1 MLTVAH
7 SPDAD
12 DIFMYYAITLG
23 WVNTADLKF
32 KNQALDIQTLNDEAL
47 KGTFDISAV
56 SFALYPQIRND
67 FALLR
72 TAVSFGQG
80 YGPKLVKPK
89 GKHLSKRFKL
99 ALSGEHTT
107 NALLFRIVYPEARI
121 FYKNFLDIEPAILS
135 GEVDAGVLIHESI
148 LGFDESLEVA
158 VELWDIWRELA
169 KDDLPLPL
177 GGMAI
182 RRSLPILKAIECERI
197 LTDAVRIA
205 HHSKSILSR
214 MLLERGLFRVDAKT
228 LDTYLDMYANDT
240 SISMDETQ
248 LKALDVLFELGYKHG
263 VYDAPIHA
271 KDFLIPTQYK
281 EARFN

>member
-1 MLTVAH
+1 M
-7 SPDAD
+7 
-12 DIFMYYAITLG
+12 
-23 WVNTADLKF
+23 
-32 KNQALDIQTLNDEAL
+32 QTLNDEAL

-158 VELWDIWRELA
+158 VELWDIW
-169 KDDLPLPL
+169 
-177 GGMAI
+177 
-182 RRSLPILKAIECERI
+182 
-197 LTDAVRIA
+197 
-205 HHSKSILSR
+205 
-214 MLLERGLFRVDAKT
+214 
-228 LDTYLDMYANDT
+228 
-240 SISMDETQ
+240 
-248 LKALDVLFELGYKHG
+248 
-263 VYDAPIHA
+263 
-271 KDFLIPTQYK
+271 
-281 EARFN
+281 